1 MSGSTRILVIP
12 LKKLILAL
20 CVIIAFIIIAVGIR
34 MIMGKKKAFDFDD
47 EKYFEGR
54 EDK

>member
-1 MSGSTRILVIP
+1 MNEFLLHYVP
-12 LKKLILAL
+12 QFA
-20 CVIIAFIIIAVGIR
+20 VAFIIIVVGIR